1 MAEVSKSRWWPERRR
16 CSRGAATRFSAIPV
30 LAACL
35 VIGSPAQA
43 EEKAAPTVRDGV
55 LVLPNVRIQA
65 ATPEM
70 VKRVTRGSADQGR
83 AYKDQDTG
91 QLRMPTP
98 EELVQASL
106 EPEPASA
113 PVEVRT
119 LPDGTRVA
127 ALGAEAMAHSVVH
140 RKADGTLQE
149 DCVTGSTAAAKAMA
163 TPVTQERRDDDR

>member
-1 MAEVSKSRWWPERRR
+1 MAEVSKSRFEWRRR
-16 CSRGAATRFSAIPV
+16 SPGTVARFSAFPLLV
-30 LAACL
+30 ACL

-43 EEKAAPTVRDGV
+43 EEKAASGV

-65 ATPEM
+65 ATPELR
-70 VKRVTRGSADQGR
+70 KRVAGGSADQGR

-106 EPEPASA
+106 VPEPASA

-140 RKADGTLQE
+140 RRADGTLQE
-149 DCVTGSTAAAKAMA
+149 ECVTGSTAAAKAMS

>member
-1 MAEVSKSRWWPERRR
+1 MAEVSKSRSWLERRR

-30 LAACL
+30 LVACL

-43 EEKAAPTVRDGV
+43 EEKAAAVRDGV
-55 LVLPNVRIQA
+55 LVLPNVRIRA
-65 ATPEM
+65 ATPEQM
-70 VKRVTRGSADQGR
+70 KRVTRGSADQGR

-98 EELVQASL
+98 EELIQASH
-106 EPEPASA
+106 EPEAASP
-113 PVEVRT
+113 PVEVRM

-127 ALGAEAMAHSVVH
+127 ALGAESMAHSVV
-140 RKADGTLQE
+140 RRSADGTLQKE
-149 DCVTGSTAAAKAMA
+149 CVTGPSAAAKALS